1 MENELKAIDRK
12 LSLLWTLLCSF
23 VMSKG
28 FSEAD
33 IALLVRESDKISHEK
48 KG

>member
-23 VMSKG
+23 VMSQG
-28 FSEAD
+28 FSKDD
-33 IALLVRESDKISHEK
+33 IALLVRESDKISAEK
-48 KG
+48 EG